1 MKRKAV
7 RSHPCPPRLL
17 GPDGGARRHQPN
29 DPVDI
34 GKRFYEQGSETIAAT
49 LAGPGIERPSSA
61 FACIGCHGADGR
73 GGREGGVEVP
83 AITWRHLGAR
93 SARRPAYDLS
103 SFQQALEDG
112 VDPDGRALHPTMPR
126 YHVAEE
132 TVRALAGYLQVIG
145 RQPVAGV
152 SARSIKIATVIPG
165 GGRLQ
170 EAAAVAAD
178 VMRGGAGRTP
188 TARAGPTAGRSR
200 STCSRMGVPCQ
211 EDLFALVGRMAPA
224 AETGAPALDLFPLHQ
239 DPGGETGGVT
249 FKLLPSLDDQARL
262 MARKMAAEH
271 DRALLIASTDPWY
284 REAADAA
291 EREAASIEGFELN
304 RVDFEPEFETGD
316 VSRLFREA
324 AEHPLLYLADSS
336 PLTHLDVADQFLDL
350 WTSLDLVASTL
361 AKLIEKPGLSLTLL
375 DPHPPAETGHDR
387 HRLFETIMGRHGR
400 DNPHHAIATLAAAA
414 AFATIDCLRATG
426 RRLTRTTF
434 DAACSTIPAIET
446 GLISPFLPGRSWAVD
461 AVQWLEINGGSK

>member
-1 MKRKAV
+1 MKRKPSGLLPALLA
-7 RSHPCPPRLL
+7 CWGLTAAPP
-17 GPDGGARRHQPN
+17 ASAE

-73 GGREGGVEVP
+73 GGREGGVDVP

-93 SARRPAYDLS
+93 SAQRSAYDPS
-103 SFQQALEDG
+103 SFRQALEDG

-126 YHVAEE
+126 YHVDQE

-165 GGRLQ
+165 GGRLH
-170 EAAAVAAD
+170 EAAEVAAN
-178 VMRGGAGRTP
+178 VMRAVLTD
-188 TARAGPTAGRSR
+188 ANRAGGTYGRAIELDVLADER
-200 STCSRMGVPCQ
+200 PIPG
-211 EDLFALVGRMAPA
+211 DLFALVGRMTPA

-239 DPGGETGGVT
+239 DPGGVR

-262 MARKMAAEH
+262 MARKMAAKH
-271 DRALLIASTDPWY
+271 DRALLIASMDPRY
-284 REAADAA
+284 REAANAA

-324 AEHPLLYLADSS
+324 EEHPLLYLADSS
-336 PLTHLDVADQFLDL
+336 PLTHLDVADQSLDL

-446 GLISPFLPGRSWAVD
+446 GLISPFLPGRFWAVD